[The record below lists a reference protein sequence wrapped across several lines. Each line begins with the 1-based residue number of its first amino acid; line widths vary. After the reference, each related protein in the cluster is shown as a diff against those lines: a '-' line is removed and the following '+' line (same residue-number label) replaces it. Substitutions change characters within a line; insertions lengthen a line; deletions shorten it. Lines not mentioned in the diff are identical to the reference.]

1 MICFTRIPLKDF
13 IKKHNPQEPKKE
25 TIENFEKEINN
36 LLENAPKQ
44 DDEEFQKN
52 EINKFLKNTYGY
64 DCNTYK
70 KVDSAIYVDGEVRV
84 LIEVKALNNRN
95 EFPKNRENPISKAFC
110 QMVLYFLEEIE
121 KEKNNSL
128 KHTIICNAH
137 EFFLFDCKD
146 LLFLKEDKRI
156 KDFYKKCAK
165 KEGTDSS
172 KPKFYKDLEQY
183 LQEDFQGELRYTH
196 FNLSNYDPKELPL
209 IYQVLSQEVL
219 LKQRKTLDA
228 NTLNKDFYEELLYIL
243 GLEEQNDKG
252 KILIKPSRTQNSLSA
267 ALKKKYENLD
277 DEEVMALLIAWN
289 NRILF
294 LRLLESLLISFK
306 HFEKPFLTT
315 ENFKDFNAL
324 NTLFFEVLA
333 KKNSERSLNKEDKI
347 LEKIPYLNSSL
358 FDQTP
363 LELKGHEIR
372 LLENKKLELY
382 QNSVLKKHENY
393 QEKKE
398 LPLLKYLF
406 EFLRLYKFTTTPKDI
421 KDNTD
426 TSESRLIN
434 PSVLGLVFEKL
445 NGYKEGSFYTPSFIT
460 SYMCK
465 ESITPIVLDK
475 FNAIYQ
481 WDCENL
487 KALREKIDRNFSNEK
502 AKEYLNTLLTL
513 RICDPAV
520 GSGHFLV
527 SALNEMVL
535 IAYELGLIASLY
547 RHELRLEND
556 EIIIHHAQ
564 TGEIF
569 NYKKPHSEN
578 DPHHQ
583 IQKELFELKKDIIEN
598 CLFGVDIN
606 PNSCEITK
614 LRLWIELL
622 KYSYYIFEK
631 GKNTNNLE
639 TLPNIDIN
647 IKCANSLVS
656 RFALKDKALL
666 KTEKNKNLEYY
677 IAEYKELVKI
687 YKDPKIL
694 ESLTRPIKDSNAVRK
709 YAKERLY
716 QELAQNPNKDFKKAL
731 NDRIEKIK
739 EAFKLTLEPPQKEL
753 KFKKFLKEHLELYG
767 KSILEEAND
776 NGLELEALALEK
788 KMAHEGLFHDYT
800 PYPKLDKTDKVVGLE
815 HFNRY
820 VLTSYKDLQD
830 ENERYAN
837 ALEWRF
843 EFPEVLN
850 DEGDFLGFDC
860 IIGNPP
866 YIRQEHIKDL
876 KPLLQKQYQ
885 DFYNSTA
892 DIYTYFF
899 ALAYHLL
906 KEKGFNAFITSNK
919 YARAKYGAKLRELL
933 LKKTTLVSYMEL
945 NALKVFESAAVDT
958 SIMSFIKQTPPK
970 ESDFE
975 YYEPTPNDKDD
986 LKSTPH
992 LPMKQNALS
1001 TESFIFANATLLD
1014 LRDKIESVGTPLK
1027 DWDIQINYG
1036 IKTGAN
1042 EAFIIP
1048 TEKREEILKNCDDAQ
1063 KDERGMSERERTKEL
1078 IKPILRGKDIKRYSY
1093 EWADLWVIIA
1103 KFGSHEFLEVEYP
1116 TIYNHLLQYK
1126 DQLEQRGQCRYSRGP
1141 QNSNKPYPGQH
1152 HWLELDNNPKDSYL
1166 QDFEKEK
1173 IVYGEIVQEPR
1184 FYLDNGECELGVF
1197 YAEATSFILT
1207 GEHLRYLLGMLHSKL
1222 ITFAFKTFYA
1232 GGGLGESGYR
1242 YKKAFIERLPIPQI
1256 TEKNQE
1262 LADKITDGAKQI
1274 LALKAKDPKA
1284 NTQGLEKEIDA
1295 LVYQLYH
1302 LTDEEIKTIENGQ

>member
-1 MICFTRIPLKDF
+1 MISFTHIPLKDF

-25 TIENFEKEINN
+25 TIENFEKEINS
-36 LLENAPKQ
+36 LLENAPRQ

-52 EINKFLKNTYGY
+52 EINKFLKNAYGY
-64 DCNTYK
+64 DCNTNK

-84 LIEVKALNNRN
+84 LIEVKALDKKT
-95 EFPKNRENPISKAFC
+95 EFPKNRESPLSKAFC

-128 KHTIICNAH
+128 KHTIICNVH

-156 KDFYKKCAK
+156 KKFYDNCAK

-183 LQEDFQGELRYTH
+183 LQKDFQGELRYTH
-196 FNLSNYDPKELPL
+196 FNLSDGFKELPL
-209 IYQVLSQEVL
+209 IYQVLSHEVL

-252 KILIKPSRTQNSLSA
+252 KILIKPSRTKNSLSA
-267 ALKKKYENLD
+267 ALKEKYKNLD

-315 ENFKDFNAL
+315 ENFKTFNAL

-333 KKNSERSLNKEDKI
+333 KKNSERLKEIKEDKI
-347 LEKIPYLNSSL
+347 LQKIPYLNSSL

-363 LELKGHEIR
+363 LELKGYEIK
-372 LLENKKLELY
+372 LLDNKKLEIY
-382 QNSVLKKHENY
+382 KNSVLKKHEDY
-393 QEKKE
+393 QKEKD

-406 EFLRLYKFTTTPKDI
+406 EFLCVYKFTTTPKDI

-502 AKEYLNTLLTL
+502 AKEYLQLLLTL
-513 RICDPAV
+513 RVCDPAV

-547 RHELRLEND
+547 RYNLKLEND
-556 EIIIHHAQ
+556 EIIIH
-564 TGEIF
+564 TPEDKVF
-569 NYKKPHSEN
+569 NYTIPHSEN
-578 DPHHQ
+578 EPHHQ

-622 KYSYYIFEK
+622 KYSYYIFEN
-631 GKNTNNLE
+631 GKNTNALE

-647 IKCANSLVS
+647 IKCANSLIS
-656 RFALKDKALL
+656 RFNLNDDLKKIPNI
-666 KTEKNKNLEYY
+666 KQK
-677 IAEYKELVKI
+677 IQEYKDLVAQ
-687 YKDPKIL
+687 YKDPNPLYPLNKQDLINKIQDL
-694 ESLTRPIKDSNAVRK
+694 KNTFSLTLKDPKTKA
-709 YAKERLY
+709 
-716 QELAQNPNKDFKKAL
+716 ELEKA
-731 NDRIEKIK
+731 IEKHIK
-739 EAFKLTLEPPQKEL
+739 KYNFFALDDKSLLDGLNYFIPNLFGTLKLSPKEEEEAFAS
-753 KFKKFLKEHLELYG
+753 YG
-767 KSILEEAND
+767 RIR
-776 NGLELEALALEK
+776 ALRK
-788 KMAHEGLFHDYT
+788 
-800 PYPKLDKTDKVVGLE
+800 KLDDALSGRE
-815 HFNRY
+815 Y
-820 VLTSYKDLQD
+820 Q
-830 ENERYAN
+830 N
-837 ALEWRF
+837 AFEWRF
-843 EFPEVLN
+843 EFPEVLD

-866 YIRQEHIKDL
+866 YIRQEQIKDL
-876 KPLLQKQYQ
+876 KPLLEKQYQ

-899 ALAYHLL
+899 ALSYHLL
-906 KEKGFNAFITSNK
+906 KEKGFSAFITSNK
-919 YARAKYGAKLRELL
+919 YARAKYGAQLREWL
-933 LKKTTLVSYMEL
+933 LKKTTIVSYMEL

-958 SIMSFIKQTPPK
+958 SIIHFIKKAPLK
-970 ESDFE
+970 ESVFK
-975 YYEPTPNDKDD
+975 YYEPTPDDKND

-992 LPMKQNALS
+992 LSMKQNALS

-1042 EAFIIP
+1042 EAFIIT
-1048 TEKREEILKNCDDAQ
+1048 TEKRDEILKNCDDVQ

-1093 EWADLWVIIA
+1093 EWADLWVINTHNGYTSAFKSKIPPIDIA
-1103 KFGSHEFLEVEYP
+1103 KYPATKVHLDAHYDTIATRCDQGDTPYHLRNCAYLE
-1116 TIYNHLLQYK
+1116 
-1126 DQLEQRGQCRYSRGP
+1126 
-1141 QNSNKPYPGQH
+1141 
-1152 HWLELDNNPKDSYL
+1152 
-1166 QDFEKEK
+1166 DFEKEK

-1184 FYLDNGECELGVF
+1184 FYLDNGECELGYF

-1274 LALKAKDPKA
+1274 LALKEKDPKA
-1284 NTQGLEKEIDA
+1284 NTQELEKEIDA

-1302 LTDEEIKTIENGQ
+1302 LTDEEIKIIEDGQ

>member
-1 MICFTRIPLKDF
+1 MIRFAHISLKDF
-13 IKKHNPQEPKKE
+13 IKKHNPQEPKRE
-25 TIENFEKEINN
+25 TIENFEKEINS
-36 LLENAPKQ
+36 LLENAPRQ
-44 DDEEFQKN
+44 DGEEFQKN

-64 DCNTYK
+64 DCNTYEE
-70 KVDSAIYVDGEVRV
+70 VDSTIYVGKEAWV

-95 EFPKNRENPISKAFC
+95 EFPKNRENPLSKAFC

-146 LLFLKEDKRI
+146 LLFLQEYKRI
-156 KDFYKKCAK
+156 KKFYENYAK

-183 LQEDFQGELRYTH
+183 LQKDFQGELRYTH
-196 FNLSNYDPKELPL
+196 FNLSDDFKELPL

-219 LKQRKTLDA
+219 LKQKKTIDA

-243 GLEEQNDKG
+243 GLEEQNEKG
-252 KILIKPSRTQNSLSA
+252 KILIKPSRTENSLSA

-294 LRLLESLLISFK
+294 LRLLESLLISFN
-306 HFEKPFLTT
+306 HFEKSFLTT

-333 KKNSERSLNKEDKI
+333 KKNNERLSEIKEDKI

-363 LELKGHEIR
+363 LELKGYEIK
-372 LLENKKLELY
+372 LLDNKKLEIY
-382 QNSVLKKHENY
+382 KNSVLKKHEDY
-393 QEKKE
+393 QKEKD

-406 EFLRLYKFTTTPKDI
+406 EFLRVYDFTTTPKDI
-421 KDNTD
+421 KDNQNN
-426 TSESRLIN
+426 SESRLIN

-465 ESITPIVLDK
+465 ESIMSIVRDK
-475 FNAIYQ
+475 FNQKYKIE
-481 WDCENL
+481 CENL
-487 KALREKIDRNFSNEK
+487 KELKNYLKNSYKEDKR
-502 AKEYLNTLLTL
+502 KEYLQLFLTL

-535 IAYELGLIASLY
+535 IAYELGLIASLPLDATL
-547 RHELRLEND
+547 ELEND
-556 EIIIHHAQ
+556 EIIIHTPTPTQ
-564 TGEIF
+564 KDKIF
-569 NYKKPHSEN
+569 NYKKPDKEN
-578 DPHHQ
+578 NLHH

-647 IKCANSLVS
+647 IKCGNSLIS

-666 KTEKNKNLEYY
+666 KNEKNKNLEYY

-694 ESLTRPIKDSNAVRK
+694 ESLTHPIKDSNAVRK

-731 NDRIEKIK
+731 NDRIEKVK
-739 EAFKLTLEPPQKEL
+739 EVFKLTLNPSQKEL

-767 KSILEEAND
+767 RSILEETND

-788 KMAHEGLFHDYT
+788 QMANLFFDYK
-800 PYPKLDKTDKVVGLE
+800 PYPKLDKSDKVVGLE

-843 EFPEVLN
+843 EFPEVLDDDGN
-850 DEGDFLGFDC
+850 FLGFDC

-919 YARAKYGAKLRELL
+919 YARAKYGAKLREWL
-933 LKKTTLVSYMEL
+933 LKKTTIVSYMEL
-945 NALKVFESAAVDT
+945 NALKVFESATVDT
-958 SIMSFIKQTPPK
+958 SIMNFIKQTPPK
-970 ESDFE
+970 ENSFN

-986 LKSTPH
+986 LKSTPY
-992 LPMKQNALS
+992 LTMKQNALS
-1001 TESFIFANATLLD
+1001 TESFIFANASFLD
-1014 LRDKIESVGTPLK
+1014 LRDKIESIGTPLK

-1042 EAFIIP
+1042 EAFIIT
-1048 TEKREEILKNCDDAQ
+1048 TEKREEILNACKTQ
-1063 KDERGMSERERTKEL
+1063 EERERTDAL

-1093 EWADLWVIIA
+1093 EWAGEWLINTHNGYTSALKSKIPPIDIA
-1103 KFGSHEFLEVEYP
+1103 KYPATKAHLDAHYDTIATRCDQGDTPYHLRNCAYLE
-1116 TIYNHLLQYK
+1116 
-1126 DQLEQRGQCRYSRGP
+1126 
-1141 QNSNKPYPGQH
+1141 
-1152 HWLELDNNPKDSYL
+1152 
-1166 QDFEKEK
+1166 DFEKEK

-1184 FYLDNGECELGVF
+1184 FYLDNGECELGYF

-1207 GEHLRYLLGMLHSKL
+1207 GEHLHYLLGMLHSKL

-1262 LADKITDGAKQI
+1262 LADKITDGAEAI
-1274 LALKAKDPKA
+1274 LALKEKDPKA
-1284 NTQGLEKEIDA
+1284 NTQKLEKEIDA
-1295 LVYQLYH
+1295 LVYRLYN
-1302 LTDEEIKTIENGQ
+1302 LTDEEIKIIEDGQ

>member
-1 MICFTRIPLKDF
+1 MICFTRISLKDF
-13 IKKHNPQEPKKE
+13 IKKHNLQEPKKE
-25 TIENFEKEINN
+25 TIENFEKEINS
-36 LLENAPKQ
+36 LLENVKRK

-52 EINKFLKNTYGY
+52 EINKFLKNTYNH
-64 DCNTYK
+64 DCNTDE

-95 EFPKNRENPISKAFC
+95 EFPKDRENPLSKAFC
-110 QMVLYFLEEIE
+110 QMVFYFLKEIE
-121 KEKNNSL
+121 NNNSL
-128 KHTIICNAH
+128 KHAIICNAH

-146 LLFLKEDKRI
+146 LLFLSKDKRI
-156 KDFYKKCAK
+156 TKLHEDCAK
-165 KEGTDSS
+165 KEGTDPST
-172 KPKFYKDLEQY
+172 KRFYSDLEEY
-183 LQEDFQGELRYTH
+183 LKKDFKGELRYTH
-196 FNLSNYDPKELPL
+196 FNLSDDFKELPL
-209 IYQVLSQEVL
+209 IYQVLSHEVL

-252 KILIKPSRTQNSLSA
+252 KILIKPSRTENSLSD
-267 ALKKKYENLD
+267 ALKYSYTDLD

-294 LRLLESLLISFK
+294 LRLLESLLISFN

-315 ENFKDFNAL
+315 DNFKTFNDL
-324 NTLFFEVLA
+324 NDLFFEVLA
-333 KKNSERSLNKEDKI
+333 KKNNERLKEIKEDKI
-347 LEKIPYLNSSL
+347 LQKIPYLNSSL
-358 FDQTP
+358 FDKTP
-363 LELKGHEIR
+363 LELKGHEIKW
-372 LLENKKLELY
+372 LDNKSLEIYPK
-382 QNSVLKKHENY
+382 SVLKKHEDY
-393 QEKKE
+393 QKEKD
-398 LPLLKYLF
+398 LPLLKYFF
-406 EFLRLYKFTTTPKDI
+406 EFLRVYKFTTTPKDI

-460 SYMCK
+460 SYMCS
-465 ESITPIVLDK
+465 ESISQVVLDK
-475 FNAIYQ
+475 FNQKYNIE
-481 WDCENL
+481 CEKL
-487 KALREKIDRNFSNEK
+487 KELKNYLKNNYKEDKR
-502 AKEYLNTLLTL
+502 KEYLQLLLTL
-513 RICDPAV
+513 RVCDPAV

-535 IAYELGLIASLY
+535 IAYELGLITSLPLDATL
-547 RHELRLEND
+547 ELEND
-556 EIIIHHAQ
+556 EILIKISNKSFIY
-564 TGEIF
+564 TR
-569 NYKKPHSEN
+569 PSSEKEQS
-578 DPHHQ
+578 HQ
-583 IQKELFELKKDIIEN
+583 IQKELFELKKSIIEN

-631 GKNTNNLE
+631 GKNTNALE

-647 IKCANSLVS
+647 IKCANSLIS

-666 KTEKNKNLEYY
+666 KTKKNQNLKYS

-694 ESLTRPIKDSNAVRK
+694 ETLTHPIKDSDAVGK

-716 QELAQNPNKDFKKAL
+716 QELKQNPNKDFKKAL

-739 EAFKLTLEPPQKEL
+739 EAFKLTLDPPPKEL

-767 KSILEEAND
+767 RSILEEID
-776 NGLELEALALEK
+776 YNGLELEALALEK
-788 KMAHEGLFHDYT
+788 QMASEKVLNDYR
-800 PYPKLDKTDKVVGLE
+800 PYPKLDKSDKVVGLE

-843 EFPEVLN
+843 EFPEVLD

-866 YIRQEHIKDL
+866 YIRQEQIKDL
-876 KPLLQKQYQ
+876 KPLLQKQYHN
-885 DFYNSTA
+885 FYNSTA

-899 ALAYHLL
+899 ALAFHLL

-919 YARAKYGAKLRELL
+919 YARAKYGAKLREWL
-933 LKKTTLVSYMEL
+933 LKKTTIVSYMEL

-958 SIMSFIKQTPPK
+958 SIMNFIKQTPPK
-970 ESDFE
+970 ESVFK

-986 LKSTPH
+986 LKSTPS
-992 LPMKQNALS
+992 LLMKQNALS

-1014 LRDKIESVGTPLK
+1014 LRDKIESIGTPLK

-1048 TEKREEILKNCDDAQ
+1048 TEKRDAILNACKTQ
-1063 KDERGMSERERTKEL
+1063 EERERTERL

-1093 EWADLWVIIA
+1093 EWADLWVINTHNGYTSALKSKIPPIDIEKYPATKAHLDAHYDTIA
-1103 KFGSHEFLEVEYP
+1103 TRCDQGDTPYHLRNCTYLE
-1116 TIYNHLLQYK
+1116 
-1126 DQLEQRGQCRYSRGP
+1126 
-1141 QNSNKPYPGQH
+1141 
-1152 HWLELDNNPKDSYL
+1152 
-1166 QDFEKEK
+1166 DFEKEK
-1173 IVYGEIVQEPR
+1173 IVYPETSQGAYFIYENSGIFLEKTAFMIVSDA
-1184 FYLDNGECELGVF
+1184 YNLKL
-1197 YAEATSFILT
+1197 LT
-1207 GEHLRYLLGMLHSKL
+1207 ALLNSKL
-1222 ITFAFKTFYA
+1222 ITFYFKNFC
-1232 GGGLGESGYR
+1232 GGCILGKSGYQ
-1242 YKKAFIERLPIPQI
+1242 YNKHALEKILIPKI

-1262 LADKITDGAKQI
+1262 LADKIIVLVDKI
-1274 LALKAKDPKA
+1274 LKSKEKDPKA
-1284 NTQGLEKEIDA
+1284 NTQKLEKEIDA

-1302 LTDEEIKTIENGQ
+1302 LTDEEIKIIEDGQ

>member
-1 MICFTRIPLKDF
+1 MMNFARIPLKDF
-13 IKKHNPQEPKKE
+13 IKKHNPQTPTTE
-25 TIENFEKEINN
+25 TIENFEKEINS
-36 LLENAPKQ
+36 LLENAKRQ

-52 EINKFLKNTYGY
+52 EINKFLKNAYGY
-64 DCNTYK
+64 DCNTNK

-84 LIEVKALNNRN
+84 LIEVKALDNKT
-95 EFPKNRENPISKAFC
+95 EFPKDKENPLSKAFC
-110 QMVLYFLEEIE
+110 QMVFYFLKEI
-121 KEKNNSL
+121 KNNNSL
-128 KHTIICNAH
+128 KYAIICNAH
-137 EFFLFDCKD
+137 EFFLFDCRD
-146 LLFLKEDKRI
+146 FCALFQNDKRI
-156 KDFYKKCAK
+156 TKPHKDCAK
-165 KEGTDSS
+165 KEGTDT
-172 KPKFYKDLEQY
+172 KTKRFYSDLEEY
-183 LQEDFQGELRYTH
+183 LKKDFKGELRYTH

-209 IYQVLSQEVL
+209 IYQVLSHEVL

-267 ALKKKYENLD
+267 ALKYSYTNLD

-315 ENFKDFNAL
+315 DNFKDFNAL

-333 KKNSERSLNKEDKI
+333 KKNSERLKEIKEDKI

-358 FDQTP
+358 FDKTP
-363 LELKGHEIR
+363 LELKGYEIK
-372 LLENKKLELY
+372 LLDNKKLEIY
-382 QNSVLKKHENY
+382 KNSVLKKDNPK
-393 QEKKE
+393 QEP

-406 EFLRLYKFTTTPKDI
+406 EFLRLYDFTTTPKDI
-421 KDNTD
+421 KDNQNK
-426 TSESRLIN
+426 SESRLIN

-465 ESITPIVLDK
+465 ESITIIVRDK

-481 WDCENL
+481 WDCKDL
-487 KALREKIDRNFSNEK
+487 KALKGKIDRNFSNEK
-502 AKEYLNTLLTL
+502 AKEYLQLLLTL
-513 RICDPAV
+513 RVCDPAV

-527 SALNEMVL
+527 SALNEMVW
-535 IAYELGLIASLY
+535 IAYKLGLIASLY
-547 RHELRLEND
+547 RYKLRLEND
-556 EIIIHHAQ
+556 EIIIHYTP

-578 DPHHQ
+578 DPHHH
-583 IQKELFELKKDIIEN
+583 IQKELFNLKKDIIEN

-631 GKNTNNLE
+631 GKNTNALE

-647 IKCANSLVS
+647 IKCANSLIFNFPLNS
-656 RFALKDKALL
+656 KLTIGQTLEFS
-666 KTEKNKNLEYY
+666 KNLKAE
-677 IAEYKELVKI
+677 IKEYKNSVML
-687 YKDPKIL
+687 YKEGLGEKTKIL
-694 ESLTRPIKDSNAVRK
+694 QNIAKLKSLIINYFIEQHQAKRHLKESLKAFISEYGDGIFDISTAFGMEMLKIARHKDNNYRFNPTLTKKQPSPIGVEAN
-709 YAKERLY
+709 RL
-716 QELAQNPNKDFKKAL
+716 L
-731 NDRIEKIK
+731 IKIK
-739 EAFKLTLEPPQKEL
+739 ECYETLENL
-753 KFKKFLKEHLELYG
+753 KNSKAF
-767 KSILEEAND
+767 
-776 NGLELEALALEK
+776 
-788 KMAHEGLFHDYT
+788 
-800 PYPKLDKTDKVVGLE
+800 
-815 HFNRY
+815 
-820 VLTSYKDLQD
+820 
-830 ENERYAN
+830 
-837 ALEWRF
+837 EWRF
-843 EFPEVLN
+843 EFPEVLD
-850 DEGDFLGFDC
+850 DEGDFSGFDC

-866 YIRQEHIKDL
+866 YIRQEQIKDL

-919 YARAKYGAKLRELL
+919 YARAKYGAKLREWL
-933 LKKTTLVSYMEL
+933 LKKTTIVSYMEL
-945 NALKVFESAAVDT
+945 NALKVFESATVDT
-958 SIMSFIKQTPPK
+958 SIMNFIKQTPSK
-970 ESDFE
+970 ESEFK
-975 YYEPTPNDKDD
+975 YYEPTPNDKSN
-986 LKSTPH
+986 LKSARS

-1014 LRDKIESVGTPLK
+1014 LRDKMENIGTPLK
-1027 DWDIQINYG
+1027 DWDIQIYRG
-1036 IKTGAN
+1036 ILTGAN

-1048 TEKREEILKNCDDAQ
+1048 TEKRDAILNACKTQ
-1063 KDERGMSERERTKEL
+1063 EERERTEAL

-1093 EWADLWVIIA
+1093 EWAGEWVINTHNGYTSAFKSKIPPIDIEKYPA
-1103 KFGSHEFLEVEYP
+1103 TKAHLDSHYDAIVTRSDQGDTPYHLRNCAYLE
-1116 TIYNHLLQYK
+1116 
-1126 DQLEQRGQCRYSRGP
+1126 
-1141 QNSNKPYPGQH
+1141 
-1152 HWLELDNNPKDSYL
+1152 
-1166 QDFEKEK
+1166 DFEKEK

-1184 FYLDNGECELGVF
+1184 FYLDNGECELGYF

-1207 GEHLRYLLGMLHSKL
+1207 GEHLHYLLGMLHSKL

-1242 YKKAFIERLPIPQI
+1242 YKKVFIERLPIPKI

-1262 LADKITDGAKQI
+1262 LTQKITDGAKQI
-1274 LALKAKDPKA
+1274 LALKEKDPKA

-1295 LVYQLYH
+1295 LVYRLYN
-1302 LTDEEIKTIENGQ
+1302 LTDEEIKIIEDGQ

>member
-1 MICFTRIPLKDF
+1 MIKFAHISLKDF

-25 TIENFEKEINN
+25 TIENFEKEINS
-36 LLENAPKQ
+36 LLENAPRQ

-52 EINKFLKNTYGY
+52 EINKFLKNAYGY

-84 LIEVKALNNRN
+84 LIEVKALDNKT
-95 EFPKNRENPISKAFC
+95 EFPKNRENPLSKAFC

-156 KDFYKKCAK
+156 KKFYKNYAQ

-183 LQEDFQGELRYTH
+183 LREYFQGELPYTH
-196 FNLSNYDPKELPL
+196 FNLSDDFKELPL
-209 IYQVLSQEVL
+209 IYQVLSHEVL

-252 KILIKPSRTQNSLSA
+252 KILIKQSRTQNSLSA
-267 ALKKKYENLD
+267 ALKEKYKNLD

-306 HFEKPFLTT
+306 HFENPFLTT
-315 ENFKDFNAL
+315 ENFEDFNAL
-324 NTLFFEVLA
+324 NDLFFEVLA
-333 KKNSERSLNKEDKI
+333 KKNSERLPEIKEDKI

-358 FDQTP
+358 FDKTP
-363 LELKGHEIR
+363 LESKGYEIK
-372 LLENKKLELY
+372 LLDNKKLEIY
-382 QNSVLKKHENY
+382 KNSVLKKHGNY
-393 QEKKE
+393 QKEKD

-406 EFLRLYKFTTTPKDI
+406 AFLRLYKFTTTPKDI

-465 ESITPIVLDK
+465 ESITTIVRDK

-487 KALREKIDRNFSNEK
+487 EALREKIDRNFSNEK

-535 IAYELGLIASLY
+535 IAYKLGLIASLY
-547 RHELRLEND
+547 RYDLRLEND
-556 EIIIHHAQ
+556 EIIIH
-564 TGEIF
+564 TPEDKVF
-569 NYKKPHSEN
+569 NYTIPHSEN

-583 IQKELFELKKDIIEN
+583 IQKELFELKKSIIEN

-631 GKNTNNLE
+631 GKNTNALE

-647 IKCANSLVS
+647 IKCANSLIS
-656 RFALKDKALL
+656 RFNLNDDLKKIPNI
-666 KTEKNKNLEYY
+666 KKK
-677 IAEYKELVKI
+677 IQEYKDLVAQYKDLNPLFPLNKADLINKI
-687 YKDPKIL
+687 QDLKNTFSLTLKDPKTKAEL
-694 ESLTRPIKDSNAVRK
+694 E
-709 YAKERLY
+709 
-716 QELAQNPNKDFKKAL
+716 KA
-731 NDRIEKIK
+731 IEKHIK
-739 EAFKLTLEPPQKEL
+739 KYNFFALDDKSLLDGLNYFTPSLFGTLKLSPKEEEEAFAS
-753 KFKKFLKEHLELYG
+753 YG
-767 KSILEEAND
+767 RIR
-776 NGLELEALALEK
+776 ALRK
-788 KMAHEGLFHDYT
+788 
-800 PYPKLDKTDKVVGLE
+800 KLDDALSGGE
-815 HFNRY
+815 YH
-820 VLTSYKDLQD
+820 
-830 ENERYAN
+830 N
-837 ALEWRF
+837 AFEWRF

-866 YIRQEHIKDL
+866 YIRQEQIKDL
-876 KPLLQKQYQ
+876 KPLLEKQYQ

-899 ALAYHLL
+899 ALSYHLL
-906 KEKGFNAFITSNK
+906 KEKGFSAFITSNK
-919 YARAKYGAKLRELL
+919 YARAKYGAKLREWL

-958 SIMSFIKQTPPK
+958 SIISFIKQPPPK
-970 ESDFE
+970 ESVFK
-975 YYEPTPNDKDD
+975 YYEPTPKDKDD

-992 LPMKQNALS
+992 LLMKQNALS

-1027 DWDIQINYG
+1027 DWDIQIYRG
-1036 IKTGAN
+1036 ILTGAN

-1048 TEKREEILKNCDDAQ
+1048 TEKRDEILNACKTQ
-1063 KDERGMSERERTKEL
+1063 EERERTERL

-1093 EWADLWVIIA
+1093 EWAHLWVINTHNGYTSNLKFKIPPIDIEKYPATKAHLDAHYDTIA
-1103 KFGSHEFLEVEYP
+1103 TRSDQGDTPYHLRNCAYLE
-1116 TIYNHLLQYK
+1116 
-1126 DQLEQRGQCRYSRGP
+1126 
-1141 QNSNKPYPGQH
+1141 
-1152 HWLELDNNPKDSYL
+1152 
-1166 QDFEKEK
+1166 DFEKEK
-1173 IVYGEIVQEPR
+1173 IVYPCIMAKEPC
-1184 FYLDNGECELGVF
+1184 FVYEEKGF
-1197 YAEATSFILT
+1197 YAPAPANIIT
-1207 GEHLRYLLGMLHSKL
+1207 GDKIEIKYITALLNSKC
-1222 ITFAFKTFYA
+1222 IYFAMRKFYM
-1232 GGGLGESGYR
+1232 GGGIEGEL
-1242 YKKAFIERLPIPQI
+1242 KTNNLEKIPIPQI

-1262 LADKITDGAKQI
+1262 LTDKIIALVDKI
-1274 LALKAKDPKA
+1274 LQAKAKDPKA
-1284 NTQGLEKEIDA
+1284 NTQKLEKEIDA
-1295 LVYQLYH
+1295 LVYQLYN
-1302 LTDEEIKTIENGQ
+1302 LTDEEIKIIEDGQ

>member
-1 MICFTRIPLKDF
+1 MIRFAHISLKDF

-25 TIENFEKEINN
+25 TIENFEKEINS
-36 LLENAPKQ
+36 LLENAPRQ

-64 DCNTYK
+64 DCNTRK
-70 KVDSAIYVDGEVRV
+70 KVDSAIRVDGEVQV
-84 LIEVKALNNRN
+84 LIEVKALDKKT
-95 EFPKNRENPISKAFC
+95 EFPKNRENPLSKAFC

-137 EFFLFDCKD
+137 EFFFFDCKD
-146 LLFLKEDKRI
+146 LLFLKDDKRI
-156 KDFYKKCAK
+156 KKFYENYAK

-196 FNLSNYDPKELPL
+196 FNLSSYDPKELPL

-243 GLEEQNDKG
+243 GLEEKNEKG
-252 KILIKPSRTQNSLSA
+252 KILIKPSRTQNSLSD
-267 ALKKKYENLD
+267 ALKKKYKNLD
-277 DEEVMALLIAWN
+277 DEEVMALLITWN

-306 HFEKPFLTT
+306 HFENPFLTT
-315 ENFKDFNAL
+315 ENFNDFNAL

-333 KKNSERSLNKEDKI
+333 KKNNERLSEIKEDKI

-358 FDQTP
+358 FDKTP
-363 LELKGHEIR
+363 LELKGYEIK
-372 LLENKKLELY
+372 LLDNKKLEIY
-382 QNSVLKKHENY
+382 KNSVLKKHEDY
-393 QEKKE
+393 QKEKA
-398 LPLLKYLF
+398 LPLLEYLF
-406 EFLRLYKFTTTPKDI
+406 EFLRLYDFTTTPKDI
-421 KDNTD
+421 KDNQN

-475 FNAIYQ
+475 FNQTYNIE
-481 WDCENL
+481 CENL
-487 KALREKIDRNFSNEK
+487 TELRNYFKDNYSYKEGKR
-502 AKEYLNTLLTL
+502 KEYLNTLLTL
-513 RICDPAV
+513 CVCDPAV

-527 SALNEMVL
+527 SALNEMVW

-547 RHELRLEND
+547 RHKLRLEND
-556 EIIIHHAQ
+556 EIIIH
-564 TGEIF
+564 TPENKIF
-569 NYKKPHSEN
+569 KYTIPHSEN
-578 DPHHQ
+578 DPHHH

-622 KYSYYIFEK
+622 KYSYYIFEE

-647 IKCANSLVS
+647 IKCANSLIS
-656 RFALKDKALL
+656 RFNLNDDLKKIPNI
-666 KTEKNKNLEYY
+666 KQK
-677 IAEYKELVKI
+677 IQEYKDLVAQ
-687 YKDPKIL
+687 YKDPNPLYPLNKADLINKIQDLKNTFSIMLKDPKTKAEL
-694 ESLTRPIKDSNAVRK
+694 E
-709 YAKERLY
+709 
-716 QELAQNPNKDFKKAL
+716 KA
-731 NDRIEKIK
+731 IEKHIK
-739 EAFKLTLEPPQKEL
+739 KYNFFALDDKSLLDGLDYFIPSLFGTLKLSPKEEEET
-753 KFKKFLKEHLELYG
+753 FASYG
-767 KSILEEAND
+767 RIR
-776 NGLELEALALEK
+776 ALRK
-788 KMAHEGLFHDYT
+788 
-800 PYPKLDKTDKVVGLE
+800 KLDDALSGRE
-815 HFNRY
+815 Y
-820 VLTSYKDLQD
+820 Q
-830 ENERYAN
+830 N
-837 ALEWRF
+837 AFEWRF
-843 EFPEVLN
+843 EFPEVLD
-850 DEGDFLGFDC
+850 DEGDFSGFDC

-866 YIRQEHIKDL
+866 YIRQEQIKDL
-876 KPLLQKQYQ
+876 KPLLQKQYH

-899 ALAYHLL
+899 ALSFHLL
-906 KEKGFNAFITSNK
+906 KEKGFSAFITSNK
-919 YARAKYGAKLRELL
+919 YARAKYGAKLREWL

-958 SIMSFIKQTPPK
+958 SIMNFIKQTPPK
-970 ESDFE
+970 ESVFK
-975 YYEPTPNDKDD
+975 YYEPTENDKDD
-986 LKSTPH
+986 LKSTPF
-992 LPMKQNALS
+992 LSMKQNALS

-1014 LRDKIESVGTPLK
+1014 LRDKMESVGTPLK
-1027 DWDIQINYG
+1027 DWDIQIYRG
-1036 IKTGAN
+1036 ILTGCN

-1048 TEKREEILKNCDDAQ
+1048 TEKRDAILNACKTQEERKRT
-1063 KDERGMSERERTKEL
+1063 ERL

-1093 EWADLWVIIA
+1093 EWAHLWVINTHNGYTSNLKSKIPPIDIEKYPATKAHLDSHLDTIA
-1103 KFGSHEFLEVEYP
+1103 TRSDQGDTPYHLRNCAYLE
-1116 TIYNHLLQYK
+1116 
-1126 DQLEQRGQCRYSRGP
+1126 
-1141 QNSNKPYPGQH
+1141 
-1152 HWLELDNNPKDSYL
+1152 
-1166 QDFEKEK
+1166 DFEKEK

-1184 FYLDNGECELGVF
+1184 FYLDNGECGLGYF

-1242 YKKAFIERLPIPQI
+1242 YKKAFIERLPIPKI
-1256 TEKNQE
+1256 TKSNKPT
-1262 LADKITDGAKQI
+1262 ADKIIVLVDKILQI
-1274 LALKAKDPKA
+1274 KEKDPKA
-1284 NTQGLEKEIDA
+1284 NTQKLEKEIDA
-1295 LVYQLYH
+1295 LVYQLYN
-1302 LTDEEIKTIENGQ
+1302 LTDEEIKIIEDGQ

>member
-1 MICFTRIPLKDF
+1 MDYKKLDLPNTNYPNKEQLKAFETAFNAFLETNPQENENHHNDAFNDLLKGIFKYKVKPTEKIDSAILNENNEVEVIIEFKALKNPNEF
-13 IKKHNPQEPKKE
+13 IKKGDLNVKAFHESLLYYLTERKKG
-25 TIENFEKEINN
+25 NNN
-36 LLENAPKQ
+36 LKH
-44 DDEEFQKN
+44 
-52 EINKFLKNTYGY
+52 
-64 DCNTYK
+64 
-70 KVDSAIYVDGEVRV
+70 
-84 LIEVKALNNRN
+84 LILATIKELYIIDAN
-95 EFPKNRENPISKAFC
+95 EFEVFNKDK
-110 QMVLYFLEEIE
+110 EIE
-121 KEKNNSL
+121 KAFKNCHDKKGNDTSTKAFYDACQKRLNELDHSL
-128 KHTIICNAH
+128 KYHHIS
-137 EFFLFDCKD
+137 L
-146 LLFLKEDKRI
+146 
-156 KDFYKKCAK
+156 K
-165 KEGTDSS
+165 KE
-172 KPKFYKDLEQY
+172 
-183 LQEDFQGELRYTH
+183 
-196 FNLSNYDPKELPL
+196 NLAL
-209 IYQVLSQEVL
+209 IYQALSPNFL
-219 LKQRKTLDA
+219 LKIPKYSDA

-243 GLEEQNDKG
+243 GLEEQNEKG
-252 KILIKPSRTQNSLSA
+252 KILIKPSRTQNSLSY
-267 ALKKKYENLD
+267 ALKEQYKNLD
-277 DEEVMALLIAWN
+277 DEQVMALLIAWN

-306 HFEKPFLTT
+306 HFKKPFLTT
-315 ENFKDFNAL
+315 ENFNDFNAL
-324 NTLFFEVLA
+324 NTLFFGVLA
-333 KKNSERSLNKEDKI
+333 KKNSERLKEIKEDKI

-358 FDQTP
+358 FDKTP
-363 LELKGHEIR
+363 LELKGYEIK
-372 LLENKKLELY
+372 LLDNKKLEIY
-382 QNSVLKKHENY
+382 KNSVLKKDNPK
-393 QEKKE
+393 QEP

-406 EFLRLYKFTTTPKDI
+406 EFLRVYDFTTTPKDI
-421 KDNTD
+421 KDNQNK
-426 TSESRLIN
+426 SESRLIN

-547 RHELRLEND
+547 RHELKLEND
-556 EIIIHHAQ
+556 EIIIH
-564 TGEIF
+564 TPKNEVF
-569 NYKKPHSEN
+569 NYTIPHSEN

-583 IQKELFELKKDIIEN
+583 IQKELFNLKKDIIEN

-622 KYSYYIFEK
+622 KYSYYIFEE

-647 IKCANSLVS
+647 IKCANSLIS
-656 RFALKDKALL
+656 RFNLNDDLKKIPNI
-666 KTEKNKNLEYY
+666 KQK
-677 IAEYKELVKI
+677 IQEYKDLVAQ
-687 YKDPKIL
+687 YKDPNPLYPLNKQDLINKIQDL
-694 ESLTRPIKDSNAVRK
+694 KNTFSLTLKDPKTKA
-709 YAKERLY
+709 
-716 QELAQNPNKDFKKAL
+716 ELEKA
-731 NDRIEKIK
+731 IEKHIK
-739 EAFKLTLEPPQKEL
+739 KYNFFALDDKSLLDGLNYFIPSLFGTLKLSPKEEEEAFAS
-753 KFKKFLKEHLELYG
+753 YG
-767 KSILEEAND
+767 RIR
-776 NGLELEALALEK
+776 ALRK
-788 KMAHEGLFHDYT
+788 
-800 PYPKLDKTDKVVGLE
+800 KLDDALSGRE
-815 HFNRY
+815 Y
-820 VLTSYKDLQD
+820 Q
-830 ENERYAN
+830 N
-837 ALEWRF
+837 AFEWRF
-843 EFPEVLN
+843 EFPEVLD

-885 DFYNSTA
+885 DFYNSSS

-906 KEKGFNAFITSNK
+906 KEKGFSAFITSNK
-919 YARAKYGAKLRELL
+919 YARAKYGAKLREWL

-970 ESDFE
+970 ESDFK
-975 YYEPTPNDKDD
+975 YYEPTPNDKEN
-986 LKSTPH
+986 LKSTPF

-1027 DWDIQINYG
+1027 DWGIQINYG

-1048 TEKREEILKNCDDAQ
+1048 TEKRDAILNACKTQ
-1063 KDERGMSERERTKEL
+1063 EERERTERL

-1093 EWADLWVIIA
+1093 EWADLWVINTHNGYTSALKSKIPPIDIA
-1103 KFGSHEFLEVEYP
+1103 KYPATKVHLDAHYDTIATRCDQGDTPYHLRNCAYLE
-1116 TIYNHLLQYK
+1116 
-1126 DQLEQRGQCRYSRGP
+1126 
-1141 QNSNKPYPGQH
+1141 
-1152 HWLELDNNPKDSYL
+1152 
-1166 QDFEKEK
+1166 DFEKEK

-1184 FYLDNGECELGVF
+1184 FYLDNGECELGYF

-1262 LADKITDGAKQI
+1262 LADKIIDGAKQI
-1274 LALKAKDPKA
+1274 LALKEKDPKA
-1284 NTQGLEKEIDA
+1284 NTQRLEKEIDA
-1295 LVYQLYH
+1295 LVYQLYN
-1302 LTDEEIKTIENGQ
+1302 LTDEEIKIIENGQ